1 MLVVQ
6 YFRLLDYSPF
16 EVAMLFLF
24 YESFGFVTNLVGG
37 WLGARIGLDLTMH
50 IGIAMQAVA
59 LGLLTVPDT
68 RLSVPRGSKGA
79 SGGRRASFWQRPC
92 CHLSCPSSRR
102 ARRGQPLF
110 EALANLVVYKA
121 LGLDPASHLGAA
133 LHFFAKD
140 TAKIF
145 ALLVIVIYLMGLLRA
160 LLSPERVREFVRG
173 RPDWQ
178 ARGFAVTLGAV
189 TPFCSCSSVPLFI
202 GFVEAGIPLGVT
214 FSFLIA
220 SPMINEVAAVI
231 LVGILGW
238 KLAALYVGAGLLVA
252 WVGGIVMQSFRPER
266 WVEEY
271 VWRIQ
276 MGQADLAEP
285 DRSFAGRH
293 RYAVT
298 EVTEIVGRIWRWV
311 LLGIGVG
318 ALFHGFVPEQWVS
331 ANLGGDAWYTVPVA
345 VLMGIP
351 LYSNATGVI
360 PVAEAMLTKGVAVGT
375 TLALMMSVAA
385 LSLPEMLI
393 LRKVIKWQALALFAG
408 VLAVAFTLV
417 GWGFNVVA

>member
-1 MLVVQ
+1 M
-6 YFRLLDYSPF
+6 F
-16 EVAMLFLF
+16 ESLGDLIAFGLFGLRP
-24 YESFGFVTNLVGG
+24 ETAVG
-37 WLGARIGLDLTMH
+37 
-50 IGIAMQAVA
+50 
-59 LGLLTVPDT
+59 
-68 RLSVPRGSKGA
+68 
-79 SGGRRASFWQRPC
+79 
-92 CHLSCPSSRR
+92 
-102 ARRGQPLF
+102 
-110 EALANLVVYKA
+110 E
-121 LGLDPASHLGAA
+121 A
-133 LHFFAKD
+133 LHFFVMD
-140 TAKIF
+140 VAKIF
-145 ALLVIVIYLMGLLRA
+145 VLLVIVIYIMGLLRA

-178 ARGFAVTLGAV
+178 ARGFAITLGAV

-220 SPMINEVAAVI
+220 SPMINEVAVVI
-231 LVGILGW
+231 LIGILGW
-238 KLAALYVGAGLLVA
+238 ELATLYVGAGLLVA
-252 WVGGIVMQSFRPER
+252 WFGGLAMQSFKPER

-271 VWRIQ
+271 VWKIQ
-276 MGQADLAEP
+276 VGQADLPET

-293 RYAVT
+293 RYAVA
-298 EVTEIVGRIWRWV
+298 EVKEIVGRIWKWV

-331 ANLGGDAWYTVPVA
+331 ENLGGDAWYTVPAA
-345 VLMGIP
+345 VLTGIP

-385 LSLPEMLI
+385 LSVPEMLI

-408 VLAVAFTLV
+408 VLAIAFTLV
-417 GWGFNVVA
+417 GWGFNAIA